1 MPAISWRDKVQRNH
15 DVRVGIDYRVDDRT
29 TLGALAAGYDNRWS
43 MTALNRLTI
52 ETNGTPISFIHS
64 DNDEVNHWRHA
75 MANLNLQHK
84 LSSTGTIQADLDYLR
99 YTNENPAVYL
109 NTSTD
114 VASGQTTSEQMQSGK
129 TTPLRITVAKADYTN
144 SQGRWEVG
152 AGVKGAFFQ

>member
-75 MANLNLQHK
+75 MAN
-84 LSSTGTIQADLDYLR
+84 
-99 YTNENPAVYL
+99 ENPAVYL